1 MVLMFIAL
9 WGMIASTR
17 ADYLWVAA
25 HSALVFGLVFIFVIY
40 ILLSIAFGKYVGRF
54 RLTCLRWLVAGCL
67 TNPPLLLGCALTKQR
82 GFGEFDSHLCVRVHP
97 GGFGDSM
104 HDGALFVDNLRR
116 FVSSMLWLLAAH
128 VARAGS

>member
-1 MVLMFIAL
+1 MRHAAAGAWLTLRLSCPGISKASTGINVVLMFIAL

-54 RLTCLRWLVAGCL
+54 RLTCRRWLVAGCL
-67 TNPPLLLGCALTKQR
+67 TNPPL
-82 GFGEFDSHLCVRVHP
+82 
-97 GGFGDSM
+97 
-104 HDGALFVDNLRR
+104 
-116 FVSSMLWLLAAH
+116 
-128 VARAGS
+128 